1 MQKLRMPYSLSRYLL
16 GSLTGLIVIALLA
29 SSNSVFAETLFDTE
43 ELFRTG
49 KYAECITIADAE
61 IQKGYHSQEWP
72 LLKIRCEMLLGHY
85 TEAAETVKKARV
97 PHANSIRL
105 LWLDRDVRRFNGN
118 SDGAKEILAE
128 IAAKI
133 ERLRWM
139 YRDPDSL
146 IIIGNFFLEIGVDA
160 KQVRLEVFKQIQ
172 QAQPNFVESYLAGAE
187 LALAKNDYALAAED
201 FQKALKLDEH
211 NPRILYGLSRA
222 FESSDSEQAQQYLN
236 RALEINPNH
245 LPSLLFVAEKHLQA
259 ERYEET
265 EQVLESILKINPAHP
280 NAWALRAVLAHLE
293 SDVIKETFYREQA
306 LKHWRENPEIDS
318 LIGQHLSQKYR
329 FAEGAA
335 AQRRALKFDA
345 EYLPAKIQLSNDLLR
360 LGDVEAGWKLAEEV
374 FEQDN
379 YNVVAYNLATL
390 QDHMEKFRTLQGD
403 GFIVRMDA
411 REAEIYGDR
420 VLELLNEARQVLCSK
435 FNVELKETIAV
446 EIFPRQQDFAIRTF
460 GLPGGAGFLGVCFGN
475 VITMNSPASQGNS
488 PSNWEAVLWHEFC
501 HVVTLSK
508 TKNRMP
514 RWLSEGISV
523 YEERQRNPAW
533 GQSITPAY
541 REMILGEDL
550 TPVSDLSGA
559 FLRPPSG
566 QHLMFAYY
574 ESSVVVEYIVE
585 TFGMNVLVAILDDLA
600 KGLPI
605 NYAITRHMGPV
616 EQVDERFAEY
626 IRSRATDFGA
636 TADFSRDEL
645 PKQADS
651 NGWKTWLEDHP
662 DNYWGL
668 QQYALA
674 LIREKN
680 WEEARTP
687 VNRLLEL
694 VPDYTGEGSPLLLE
708 ARISRELG
716 ETEREVAVLNQLAE
730 TNSDAVDVYRQLAEH
745 YTKQEDWPAVIAN
758 ANRILSVNPLQ
769 PEPYRILAEAGE
781 RSGDIEAAIHGLKT
795 LTLMDPFDPADVHYR
810 TARLYEK
817 QGQLEEASKHVL
829 YALSEA
835 PRYREAHELLL
846 LVIEQMSAKSLKK
859 QEAAE

>member
-1 MQKLRMPYSLSRYLL
+1 MQTLRKTYSLTRYLL
-16 GSLTGLIVIALLA
+16 VRLSGLVVTAVLA
-29 SSNSVFAETLFDTE
+29 SSNCAFAETLPEAE

-49 KYAECITIADAE
+49 HYKECAKIADAE
-61 IQKGYHSQEWP
+61 IESGFHSQEWP
-72 LLKIRCEMLLGHY
+72 LLKIRCEMVLGRY
-85 TEAAETVKKARV
+85 SEAAETVKKARV
-97 PHANSIRL
+97 PQANSIRL
-105 LWLDRDVRRFNGN
+105 LWLERDVRRFNGN

-139 YRDPDSL
+139 YRDADSL

-160 KQVRLEVFKQIQ
+160 KQVRLEVFKLIQ
-172 QAQPNFVESYLAGAE
+172 QASPNFVESYLAGAE
-187 LALAKNDYALAAED
+187 LALTKNDYSLAAED
-201 FQKALKLDEH
+201 FQKALKIDAD
-211 NPRILYGLSRA
+211 NPRILHGLARA
-222 FESSDSEQAQQYLN
+222 FESSDSEQAQQFLN
-236 RALEINPNH
+236 RALEINPHH
-245 LPSLLFVAEKHLQA
+245 LPSLLFVAEKHIQA
-259 ERYEET
+259 ERYEEA
-265 EQVLESILKINPAHP
+265 EQVLESILKINPSHP
-280 NAWALRAVLAHLE
+280 TAWALHAVLAHLE

-306 LKHWRENPEIDS
+306 LKHWRDNPEIDY

-329 FAEGAA
+329 FAEGAV
-335 AQRRALKFDA
+335 AQRRALSFDS

-360 LGDVEAGWKLAEEV
+360 LGNEETGWQLAQEV

-390 QDHMEKFRTLQGD
+390 QEHMEKFRTLQGD

-411 REAEIYGDR
+411 QEAEIYGTR
-420 VLELLNEARQVLCSK
+420 VLELLQEARQVLCSK
-435 FNVELKETIAV
+435 YNVELKETIAV

-541 REMILGEDL
+541 REMILGDDL

-566 QHLMFAYY
+566 EHLMFAYY

-585 TFGMNVLVAILDDLA
+585 TLGMDVLVAILDDLA

-605 NYAITRHMGPV
+605 NYAMTRHMGPV
-616 EQVDERFAEY
+616 EQVDERFAKY
-626 IRSRATDFGA
+626 IRSRAGEFGA
-636 TADFSRDEL
+636 NADFSRDEL

-651 NGWKTWLEDHP
+651 AGWKTWLEDHP
-662 DNYWGL
+662 DNFWGL
-668 QQYALA
+668 QKYALA
-674 LIREKN
+674 LIREKK

-687 VNRLLEL
+687 VNRLLEM
-694 VPDYTGEGSPLLLE
+694 VPGYAGEGSPLFLD
-708 ARISRELG
+708 ARVSRELG
-716 ETEREVAVLNQLAE
+716 ETEREIAVLNQLAE
-730 TNSDAVDVYRQLAEH
+730 FNSDAIDVYRRLAEH
-745 YTKQEDWPAVIAN
+745 YTEQEDWPAVIAN
-758 ANRILSVNPLQ
+758 VNRILSVNPLQ

-781 RSGDIEAAIHGLKT
+781 RSDDLEAAIRGLKT
-795 LTLMDPFDPADVHYR
+795 LALMDPFDPADVHYR
-810 TARLYEK
+810 TASLYKK
-817 QGQLEEASKHVL
+817 QGQLEEARKHVL
-829 YALSEA
+829 FALEEA
-835 PRYREAHELLL
+835 PRYREAHKLLL
-846 LVIEQMSAKSLKK
+846 LVIEQLSTNALKT
-859 QEAAE
+859 QEATE

>member
-1 MQKLRMPYSLSRYLL
+1 MQTLRQTYSLSRFLL
-16 GSLTGLIVIALLA
+16 GSLSGLFVIAVL
-29 SSNSVFAETLFDTE
+29 SSTNCLYAETLSEAE

-49 KYAECITIADAE
+49 QYAECAEIADAE
-61 IQKGYHSQEWP
+61 IESGFHSQEWP
-72 LLKIRCEMLLGHY
+72 LLKIRCEMILGRY
-85 TEAAETVKKARV
+85 AEAAETVKKARV
-97 PHANSIRL
+97 SHSNSIRL
-105 LWLDRDVRRFNGN
+105 LWLERDVRRFNGD

-128 IAAKI
+128 ISAKI

-139 YRDPDSL
+139 YRDPDSVL
-146 IIIGNFFLEIGVDA
+146 IIGNFFLEIGVDA
-160 KQVRLEVFKQIQ
+160 KQVRLEVFKVIQ
-172 QAQPNFVESYLAGAE
+172 QASPKFVESYLAGAE

-201 FQKALKLDEH
+201 FQKALKIDED
-211 NPRILYGLSRA
+211 NPRILYGLAQA
-222 FESSDSEQAQQYLN
+222 FESSDSEQAQQYLS
-236 RALEINPNH
+236 RAMEINPQH
-245 LPSLLFVAEKHLQA
+245 LPSLLFVAERHIQA
-259 ERYEET
+259 ERYEEA
-265 EQVLESILKINPAHP
+265 ELVLESILEINPSHP
-280 NAWALRAVLAHLE
+280 TAWALRAVLAHLE

-306 LKHWRENPEIDS
+306 LKHWRDNPEIDS

-360 LGDVEAGWKLAEEV
+360 LGNEEAGWKLAQEV
-374 FEQDN
+374 FEKDN
-379 YNVVAYNLATL
+379 YNVVAYNLSTL
-390 QDHMEKFRTLQGD
+390 QDHMEKFRTLQSD
-403 GFIVRMDA
+403 GFIIRMDA
-411 REAEIYGDR
+411 QEAEIYGPR
-420 VLELLNEARQVLCSK
+420 VLELLQQAKQLLCSK
-435 FNVELKETIAV
+435 YNVELKETIAV

-501 HVVTLSK
+501 HVVTLTK

-523 YEERQRNPAW
+523 YEERQRNPVW

-566 QHLMFAYY
+566 EHLMFAYY

-585 TFGMNVLVAILDDLA
+585 TFGMDVLVAILDDLA

-616 EQVDERFAEY
+616 EQVDERFADY
-626 IRSRATDFGA
+626 IRIRAEEFGA

-645 PKQADS
+645 PKRADAS
-651 NGWKTWLEDHP
+651 AWKIWLEEHP
-662 DNYWGL
+662 NNFWGL
-668 QQYALA
+668 QQFTLA
-674 LIREKN
+674 LIREKK

-694 VPDYTGEGSPLLLE
+694 VPGYAGEGSPLLLD
-708 ARISRELG
+708 ARVSRELG
-716 ETEREVAVLNQLAE
+716 ETDREVAVLVQLAE
-730 TNSDAVDVYRQLAEH
+730 SNSDAVDVYQRLSEH
-745 YTKQEDWPAVIAN
+745 YTEQEDWPAVIAN
-758 ANRILSVNPLQ
+758 VNRILSVNPLQ

-781 RSGDIEAAIHGLKT
+781 RSGNHAAAIRGLKI
-795 LTLMDPFDPADVHYR
+795 LTLMDPFDPADVHFR

-817 QGQLEEASKHVL
+817 QGQLEEARKHVL
-829 YALSEA
+829 YALEEA

-846 LVIEQMSAKSLKK
+846 SVIEQLSPKTLKT
-859 QEAAE
+859 QEATE